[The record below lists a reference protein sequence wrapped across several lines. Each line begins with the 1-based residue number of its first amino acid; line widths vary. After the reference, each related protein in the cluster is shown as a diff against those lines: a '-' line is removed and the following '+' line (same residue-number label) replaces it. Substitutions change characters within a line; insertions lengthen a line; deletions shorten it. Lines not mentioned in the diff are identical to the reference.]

1 MVNLITNQTDGNNLF
16 NVNRH
21 ISCKTSEYFKL
32 NYDTVYK
39 NHNQLPNNFT
49 YDDYNTTKFMLL
61 HQNIR
66 GIYNKIDEFLISL
79 SSNAPQVI
87 CLTEHDL
94 MTEQIGNVNLGQY
107 TLGAS
112 FCRQTY
118 KHEGACTYVSKDIQF
133 NTINLYQYNKEKD
146 LEICALKLCLLSS
159 SFTII
164 CIYRSPTGNLTYF
177 LNQLESILNKLYK
190 TSTELIICGDFNV
203 N

>member
-1 MVNLITNQTDGNNLF
+1 MANIGTNQTDGNNLF
-16 NVNRH
+16 NVNRP
-21 ISCKTSEYFKL
+21 ISYKISEYFKL

-49 YDDYNTTKFMLL
+49 YDDHKTTKFMLL

-66 GIYNKIDEFLISL
+66 GISNKIDEFLISL

-87 CLTEHDL
+87 CLTEHHI
-94 MTEQIGNVNLGQY
+94 MTGQTGNVNLDQY

-118 KHEGACTYVSKDIQF
+118 KHGGACIYVSRDIQF
-133 NTINLYQYNKEKD
+133 NTVNLDQYNKEKD
-146 LEICALKLCLLSS
+146 LEICALKLRLLSS

-164 CIYRSPTGNLTYF
+164 FIYRSPTGNFTYF
-177 LNQLESILNKLYK
+177 LKSIGIHF
-190 TSTELIICGDFNV
+190 E
-203 N
+203 